1 MFLHF
6 YNSELSQRRGTARS
20 LHLPSPAR
28 SNAQLSYFSYGD
40 GGTERAKL
48 ENMIFSLHS
57 MRSMSI
63 RDIQITKS
71 ALEAQKNEKTADTEQ
86 FDTDAP
92 STKWLT
98 IPTIVLLIVGT
109 IPSCTSDLYSST
121 FPFVFAQDF
130 GIDSE
135 TSGQL
140 SAVSNVISFIL
151 LSVFLKL
158 STKFTLFHYPYD
170 ILLLSAVYAI
180 GNILF
185 FIFSAKWT
193 AFSVHLIINRITPVI
208 YGMQTVSRLLLCP
221 PSTFNKV
228 ASISSVL
235 SSAGYLSGSALGP
248 VLFTMDKRLP
258 FVVSAALNIMLIVVV
273 VAVYIY
279 RKRILSEME
288 FDDDIKEQYLLMER
302 AANDEAKS
310 AEEKQMSKVVVHVTQ
325 TMLSKEITATDLA
338 VQWSQF

>member
-1 MFLHF
+1 MLPITRYLFTEAYQNYTYQVPRLHVTWCHYIFTFWSTEVTRTHFVFLHL

-28 SNAQLSYFSYGD
+28 TNAQLSYFSPGD

-71 ALEAQKNEKTADTEQ
+71 VLEAQKSKNTVDTEQ
-86 FDTDAP
+86 SDNDNS

-121 FPFVFAQDF
+121 FPFVFVQDF

-158 STKFTLFHYPYD
+158 SSSLSICITK
-170 ILLLSAVYAI
+170 
-180 GNILF
+180 
-185 FIFSAKWT
+185 
-193 AFSVHLIINRITPVI
+193 AF
-208 YGMQTVSRLLLCP
+208 Q
-221 PSTFNKV
+221 
-228 ASISSVL
+228 
-235 SSAGYLSGSALGP
+235 
-248 VLFTMDKRLP
+248 
-258 FVVSAALNIMLIVVV
+258 
-273 VAVYIY
+273 
-279 RKRILSEME
+279 
-288 FDDDIKEQYLLMER
+288 Q
-302 AANDEAKS
+302 
-310 AEEKQMSKVVVHVTQ
+310 
-325 TMLSKEITATDLA
+325 
-338 VQWSQF
+338 

>member
-1 MFLHF
+1 MFLHL

-28 SNAQLSYFSYGD
+28 TNAQLSYFSSGD

-63 RDIQITKS
+63 RDLQITKS
-71 ALEAQKNEKTADTEQ
+71 AGDTEQ
-86 FDTDAP
+86 PASSTDDA

-98 IPTIVLLIVGT
+98 VPTIVLLIVGT
-109 IPSCTSDLYSST
+109 VPSCTSDLYSST

-140 SAVSNVISFIL
+140 SAVSNVISFVL

-158 STKFTLFHYPYD
+158 STKFTLFQYPYD

-248 VLFTMDKRLP
+248 VLFTVDKRLP

-288 FDDDIKEQYLLMER
+288 FDDEVKGQYLLMER
-302 AANDEAKS
+302 AANDPNKS
-310 AEEKQMSKVVVHVTQ
+310 AEDKEMSKLETRA
-325 TMLSKEITATDLA
+325 TIRMLSSELTATDLA